1 MGPDQKL
8 LELIPQ
14 AGSVGWVRSNDSRN
28 NHFGDSYIYTG
39 ISQDDIF
46 HGAIQFD
53 LSGVARGAPISYAAL
68 ALTGLDDAR
77 LNRSSD
83 ATWQVRWLDPALNE
97 SWGRLSFQE
106 IHNARIVQTL
116 LPAIGQADLASDART
131 VFLFDEQQ
139 IAALQQALIDEQSQ
153 IVFRIDGPEAGA
165 ENLFAWD
172 TGYGPQSAGSR
183 PQLVLVVGP
192 APATPPA
199 APASDLVVVTS
210 TPTPQNVLTAAAGL
224 VAATA
229 AASQQGTA
237 TPTPLN
243 MVTATSTPENQTT
256 AVAMG
261 GIWVVTPT
269 PTPANQAT
277 VQAQAA
283 YATALAM
290 TTGTWTPTPS
300 YFVAATPTPTF
311 VVITNTPTPNSASA
325 LLAWAVAEATRVGQ
339 DGPPT
344 AIPPGFITATP
355 RFIIATGTPTAANA
369 ATAQVIRVL
378 ATVAALTTGTYTP
391 MPAVIT
397 PTPVATATATARPL
411 VAILTRTPTLTP
423 APGVIPSELRGKI
436 LFHSD
441 RLGSDEDLFV
451 LDPAC
456 LSRAGGCTDADV
468 KLLTDPYPY
477 VLASQAEARAADG
490 LRTAVVRM
498 ENVAG
503 GESGQ
508 VARVFIQD
516 SRYNGFQRLSPFDGA
531 TYDPVWS
538 PVDDRIVL
546 VSTDPGN
553 DEIFVINAD
562 GGGLRRLTNN
572 SWEWDKHP
580 TWSPD
585 GRNILFY
592 SNRDTGRRQLW
603 MMKADGSEQRI
614 VTNSQF
620 NDWDP
625 IWIK

>member
-1 MGPDQKL
+1 
-8 LELIPQ
+8 
-14 AGSVGWVRSNDSRN
+14 
-28 NHFGDSYIYTG
+28 
-39 ISQDDIF
+39 
-46 HGAIQFD
+46 
-53 LSGVARGAPISYAAL
+53 
-68 ALTGLDDAR
+68 
-77 LNRSSD
+77 
-83 ATWQVRWLDPALNE
+83 
-97 SWGRLSFQE
+97 
-106 IHNARIVQTL
+106 
-116 LPAIGQADLASDART
+116 
-131 VFLFDEQQ
+131 
-139 IAALQQALIDEQSQ
+139 
-153 IVFRIDGPEAGA
+153 
-165 ENLFAWD
+165 
-172 TGYGPQSAGSR
+172 
-183 PQLVLVVGP
+183 
-192 APATPPA
+192 
-199 APASDLVVVTS
+199 
-210 TPTPQNVLTAAAGL
+210 
-224 VAATA
+224 
-229 AASQQGTA
+229 
-237 TPTPLN
+237 
-243 MVTATSTPENQTT
+243 
-256 AVAMG
+256 
-261 GIWVVTPT
+261 
-269 PTPANQAT
+269 
-277 VQAQAA
+277 
-283 YATALAM
+283 
-290 TTGTWTPTPS
+290 
-300 YFVAATPTPTF
+300 
-311 VVITNTPTPNSASA
+311 
-325 LLAWAVAEATRVGQ
+325 
-339 DGPPT
+339 
-344 AIPPGFITATP
+344 
-355 RFIIATGTPTAANA
+355 
-369 ATAQVIRVL
+369 
-378 ATVAALTTGTYTP
+378 
-391 MPAVIT
+391 
-397 PTPVATATATARPL
+397 
-411 VAILTRTPTLTP
+411 
-423 APGVIPSELRGKI
+423 
-436 LFHSD
+436 
-441 RLGSDEDLFV
+441 V